1 MNKSELLEIIA
12 GGEDSYTEFKRD
24 VSQRSDFAG
33 ELVAFANTNGGQILV
48 GVEDDGTILGVPN
61 PQQTEETIVNIARN
75 NCVPPITPLID
86 RLDIAGRIVVVVQ
99 TLRRTST
106 PHENNSGQCYIRVG
120 SSKRLCTPQE
130 RARMLQEA
138 SLVHFDE
145 SPVVHTTLTDLD
157 LDAFAQYYQRIY
169 EQPFTETDV
178 PLPPM
183 LTNMRF
189 LVTDLEGASRLS
201 MAGLLLFGKRPQD
214 FLYYARIS
222 AVRWAGLTAGE
233 IIIDRQEIMGRLA
246 QQIDQAEAFIL
257 RNTRLSTKIE
267 RVRQTDQPEYPRPAV
282 REALVN
288 AVAHRDY
295 SLAGAQVLLYI
306 FDDRIEVRSP
316 GILPNSVTLANIRT
330 HYSRPR
336 NETIARVLFNMGYVN
351 TLGSGIP
358 RMIRLMQ
365 EQAGREPDLEVGSA
379 QFLVRLWSKY
389 WQTFQDNTAE
399 GLTK

>member
-1 MNKSELLEIIA
+1 MNTAELLEIIA

-24 VSQRSDFAG
+24 IS
-33 ELVAFANTNGGQILV
+33 
-48 GVEDDGTILGVPN
+48 
-61 PQQTEETIVNIARN
+61 
-75 NCVPPITPLID
+75 
-86 RLDIAGRIVVVVQ
+86 
-99 TLRRTST
+99 
-106 PHENNSGQCYIRVG
+106 
-120 SSKRLCTPQE
+120 
-130 RARMLQEA
+130 QEA

-145 SPVVHTTLTDLD
+145 SPVARTTMTDLD

-169 EQPFTETDV
+169 EQPFTDTDV

-267 RVRQTDQPEYPRPAV
+267 GVRQTDQPEYPRPAV

-295 SLAGAQVLLYI
+295 SLAGAQILLYI

-336 NETIARVLFNMGYVN
+336 NETIARVLFNLGYVN

-358 RMIRLMQ
+358 RMIRLLQ
-365 EQAGREPDLEVGSA
+365 EQTGREPDLEVGSA

-389 WQTFQDNTAE
+389 WQTFQANEAH
-399 GLTK
+399 L

>member
-24 VSQRSDFAG
+24 ISQRSDFAG
-33 ELVAFANTNGGQILV
+33 ELVAFANTNGGQIFV
-48 GVEDDGTILGVPN
+48 GVEDDGTIVGVPN
-61 PQQTEETIVNIARN
+61 PQQTEEAIVNIARN

-86 RLDIAGRIVVVVQ
+86 RLDIAGRIVLVVQ
-99 TLRRTST
+99 TLRRAST

-145 SPVVHTTLTDLD
+145 SPVAHTTVTDLD

-169 EQPFTETDV
+169 EQPFTDTDV

-233 IIIDRQEIMGRLA
+233 MIIDRQEIMGRLA

-267 RVRQTDQPEYPRPAV
+267 SVRQTDQPEYPRPAV

-295 SLAGAQVLLYI
+295 SLAGAQILLYI

-336 NETIARVLFNMGYVN
+336 NETIARVLFNLGYVN

-358 RMIRLMQ
+358 RMIRLLQ
-365 EQAGREPDLEVGSA
+365 EQTGREPDLEVGSA

-389 WQTFQDNTAE
+389 WQTFQGNEAH
-399 GLTK
+399 L

>member
-24 VSQRSDFAG
+24 ISQRSDFAG

-48 GVEDDGTILGVPN
+48 GVEDDGTIVGVPN
-61 PQQTEETIVNIARN
+61 PQQTEEAIVNIARN

-86 RLDIAGRIVVVVQ
+86 RLDIAGRIVLVVQ
-99 TLRRTST
+99 TLRRAST

-145 SPVVHTTLTDLD
+145 SPVAHTTVTDLD

-169 EQPFTETDV
+169 EQPFTDTDV

-233 IIIDRQEIMGRLA
+233 MIIDRQEIMGRLA

-267 RVRQTDQPEYPRPAV
+267 SVRQTDQPEYPRPAV

-295 SLAGAQVLLYI
+295 SLAGAQILLYI

-336 NETIARVLFNMGYVN
+336 NETIARVLFNLGYVN

-358 RMIRLMQ
+358 RMIRLLQ
-365 EQAGREPDLEVGSA
+365 EQTGREPDLEVGSA

-389 WQTFQDNTAE
+389 WQTFQGNEAH
-399 GLTK
+399 L